1 MAEAMHKKSFQ
12 NSFGIMEAP
21 VVQGVCLHRVDDTF
35 TFVTKIFVNREIIE
49 HWVEKQRSQIL
60 AEKKC
65 SIRNLRAQVLEYN
78 S

>member
-1 MAEAMHKKSFQ
+1 MAEAMNKKSFQ

-35 TFVTKIFVNREIIE
+35 TFVTQVLVNREIIE
-49 HWVEKQRSQIL
+49 HWIDKQRSQIL
-60 AEKKC
+60 EEKKC
-65 SIRNLRAQVLEYN
+65 LIRNLRAQVLEYN